1 MVYVEIFTILGDSF
15 LDPIIHVHVPSGTVY
30 KIQVMSPNV
39 QIIIIFYLKIY
50 NYGTRYQV
58 MEHSV
63 T

>member
-1 MVYVEIFTILGDSF
+1 MHVYTCMCVPHMCVHTY
-15 LDPIIHVHVPSGTVY
+15 IHVHVPSGTVY